1 MNRIEFVRAASIR
14 LAAASLVALA
24 VITGDPADTSAQGRG
39 GRGGIRVMT
48 LTSSAFQDGG
58 PIPDKHAQPGHD
70 VSPPLSWSGAPDST
84 VSFVLLMHDVDAAS
98 GDGFGTALHW
108 LVWGIPGW
116 MNSLPE
122 GMPQGPTIP
131 VTAPVQV
138 STVVVPG
145 GGVAGTATTPGAV
158 GRGGGGGGGGRG
170 GPPPMRQL
178 SVSGP
183 YYRGPAAPST
193 GPVHHYVFELYALDT
208 NININAGIAST
219 AVTREAVMEAMK
231 THIRGKAVLV
241 GTYRR
246 PAP

>member
-1 MNRIEFVRAASIR
+1 MNRVSRVLIGRV
-14 LAAASLVALA
+14 A
-24 VITGDPADTSAQGRG
+24 VIGLIALVGISSNPAGTSAQGRG

-48 LTSSAFQDGG
+48 LTSSAFTDGG

-108 LVWGIPGW
+108 LVWGIPGT
-116 MNSLPE
+116 MLSLPE

-131 VTAPVQV
+131 VSAPTQV
-138 STVVVPG
+138 AGGPAGAAPG
-145 GGVAGTATTPGAV
+145 GG
-158 GRGGGGGGGGRG
+158 RGGGGRG

-193 GPVHHYVFELYALDT
+193 GPVHHYVFELYALDN

>member
-1 MNRIEFVRAASIR
+1 MHTAINRFG
-14 LAAASLVALA
+14 AASLFALA
-24 VITGDPADTSAQGRG
+24 CISGDPTDTSAQGRG

-48 LTSSAFQDGG
+48 LTSSAFTDGG

-70 VSPPLSWSGAPDST
+70 VSPPLAWSGAPDST
-84 VSFVLLMHDVDAAS
+84 VSFVLLMHDLDAAS

-108 LVWGIPGW
+108 LVWGIPGT
-116 MNSLPE
+116 MMSLPE

-131 VTAPVQV
+131 VSAPTQV
-138 STVVVPG
+138 AGGPAGAAPAGAVPG
-145 GGVAGTATTPGAV
+145 GG
-158 GRGGGGGGGGRG
+158 RGGGGGGRG

-208 NININAGIAST
+208 NINVNAGIAST

-231 THIRGKAVLV
+231 THIRGKAILV